1 MLDLVRQAFL
11 IYWQISSSINDCQCA
26 KYRKYYFSLINCI
39 CGMLPDRRGALTI
52 HKHKCD
58 KENKKE
64 YVSFAFVN
72 GMLQIAIN
80 LKSNQLLRWKYF
92 CMPFTSSIDGR
103 CNGSLSLFNLS

>member
-1 MLDLVRQAFL
+1 MVCLARQAIF
-11 IYWQISSSINDCQCA
+11 IYCQISSSINDCQCA

-39 CGMLPDRRGALTI
+39 CGVLPDRRSVVQ
-52 HKHKCD
+52 KHKCD
-58 KENKKE
+58 KENEKE

-92 CMPFTSSIDGR
+92 CMPFASSIDDW